1 MNRVYIFFYKFI
13 NNATKWLEK
22 YELVIANT
30 LSLALFH
37 QQASLLL
44 NSSSKMTTHCV
55 ANVVI
60 MHAYQGIDIP
70 IALRTF
76 CYLAIILSHGFL
88 NSQI

>member
-1 MNRVYIFFYKFI
+1 V
-13 NNATKWLEK
+13 TKWLEK
-22 YELVIANT
+22 YELVIAT
-30 LSLALFH
+30 TSSLALFH

-44 NSSSKMTTHCV
+44 NSSSKMTTHRV

-76 CYLAIILSHGFL
+76 CYLIIILSHDC
-88 NSQI
+88 